1 MDFNI
6 EDIFDD
12 TDDIESIIDVET
24 VFANIIKCVLVGNKI
39 EKIIKKNKI
48 AIVNII
54 NKNRPKKDKPVEE
67 PEDETTDEIGEQ
79 SKDDKDPI
87 EEELNNETRIV
98 SKENEEYDDE
108 QKEENYEKGTNE
120 ENEND
125 IGNIEDK
132 VVNKYYKII
141 ALKCHPDKC
150 KNEKF
155 NKYFILAQEAY
166 KKKDML
172 VLLFIYAKTI
182 NDYKCVTKD
191 ELSYF
196 SKIVDDL
203 DKDQQNKCSSILY
216 QWDRLTEDEKNM
228 YIDDVKRKNNL

>member
-54 NKNRPKKDKPVEE
+54 NKNKPKKKV
-67 PEDETTDEIGEQ
+67 DEQEQKHEIDE
-79 SKDDKDPI
+79 K
-87 EEELNNETRIV
+87 EEENEPNNDTRIIIDEK
-98 SKENEEYDDE
+98 KE
-108 QKEENYEKGTNE
+108 E
-120 ENEND
+120 ENENEKEEENEQKEND
-125 IGNIEDK
+125 KILNEEFEDVGNIEDK
-132 VVNKYYKII
+132 VINKYYKII

-172 VLLFIYAKTI
+172 ILLFIYAKTI

-196 SKIVDDL
+196 STIVDDL

>member
-54 NKNRPKKDKPVEE
+54 NKNRPKKDKLDEEPVEE
-67 PEDETTDEIGEQ
+67 NGEENNDDNEPREEPE
-79 SKDDKDPI
+79 
-87 EEELNNETRIV
+87 NNDTRLV
-98 SKENEEYDDE
+98 SKEDEKYDDNYQKDEEKVSNEEI
-108 QKEENYEKGTNE
+108 
-120 ENEND
+120 END
-125 IGNIEDK
+125 VGVDIEDK
-132 VVNKYYKII
+132 VINKYYKII

-196 SKIVDDL
+196 STIVDDL

>member
-24 VFANIIKCVLVGNKI
+24 LFANIIKCVLVGNKI

-54 NKNRPKKDKPVEE
+54 NKNRPKKDKLDEEPVEE
-67 PEDETTDEIGEQ
+67 NGEENNDDNEPREEPE
-79 SKDDKDPI
+79 
-87 EEELNNETRIV
+87 NNDTRLV
-98 SKENEEYDDE
+98 SKEDEKYDDNYQKDGEKVSNEEI
-108 QKEENYEKGTNE
+108 
-120 ENEND
+120 END
-125 IGNIEDK
+125 VGVDIEDK
-132 VVNKYYKII
+132 VINKYYKII

-166 KKKDML
+166 KKKEML

-196 SKIVDDL
+196 STIVDDL

>member
-54 NKNRPKKDKPVEE
+54 NKNRPKKDKVEEEVDKEPNEEQINGYREE
-67 PEDETTDEIGEQ
+67 PEH
-79 SKDDKDPI
+79 
-87 EEELNNETRIV
+87 NNETRIV
-98 SKENEEYDDE
+98 SKEDELENKENE
-108 QKEENYEKGTNE
+108 QKENE
-120 ENEND
+120 EKVSSEEIEND
-125 IGNIEDK
+125 VGDIEDK

-203 DKDQQNKCSSILY
+203 DKDQQNKCGSILY

>member
-54 NKNRPKKDKPVEE
+54 NKNRPKKDKVDDAPEH
-67 PEDETTDEIGEQ
+67 EDEII
-79 SKDDKDPI
+79 DDKEHVD
-87 EEELNNETRIV
+87 EDNNDTRIV
-98 SKENEEYDDE
+98 SKEDKPENKDDNDQNENEE
-108 QKEENYEKGTNE
+108 KVSEEI
-120 ENEND
+120 END
-125 IGNIEDK
+125 VGDIEDK

-196 SKIVDDL
+196 SKIVDVL

>member
-54 NKNRPKKDKPVEE
+54 NKNRPKKDKVDNAPEH
-67 PEDETTDEIGEQ
+67 EDEII
-79 SKDDKDPI
+79 DDKEHVD
-87 EEELNNETRIV
+87 EYNNDTRIV
-98 SKENEEYDDE
+98 SKEDEPENKDDND
-108 QKEENYEKGTNE
+108 QN
-120 ENEND
+120 ENEDKVSSEEIEND
-125 IGNIEDK
+125 VGDIEDK

>member
-67 PEDETTDEIGEQ
+67 PEDETADKIGEQ
-79 SKDDKDPI
+79 SKDGKEPI
-87 EEELNNETRIV
+87 EEELNSETRIV
-98 SKENEEYDDE
+98 SKENEEYDNE
-108 QKEENYEKGTNE
+108 QKEENYEKVSNE
-120 ENEND
+120 END
-125 IGNIEDK
+125 IGDIEDK

>member
-54 NKNRPKKDKPVEE
+54 NKNKPKKKVDE
-67 PEDETTDEIGEQ
+67 PEQEPGKEHENDENE
-79 SKDDKDPI
+79 P
-87 EEELNNETRIV
+87 NNDTRIIIDEKNEDENANE
-98 SKENEEYDDE
+98 KE
-108 QKEENYEKGTNE
+108 E
-120 ENEND
+120 ENEQKDND
-125 IGNIEDK
+125 KILNEEFEDVGNIEDK
-132 VVNKYYKII
+132 VINKYYKII

-172 VLLFIYAKTI
+172 ILLFIYAKTI

-196 SKIVDDL
+196 STIVDDL

>member
-12 TDDIESIIDVET
+12 TEDIESIIDVET

-54 NKNRPKKDKPVEE
+54 NKNKPKKDKVEGN
-67 PEDETTDEIGEQ
+67 DETE
-79 SKDDKDPI
+79 KDNT
-87 EEELNNETRIV
+87 ENNETDSKNTDKVNEDKRII
-98 SKENEEYDDE
+98 SIEQEKKEWNEQTDE
-108 QKEENYEKGTNE
+108 GKELHEDFD
-120 ENEND
+120 ND
-125 IGNIEDK
+125 LGDIEDK
-132 VVNKYYKII
+132 IINKYYKII

-166 KKKDML
+166 KKKEML
-172 VLLFIYAKTI
+172 ILLFIYAKTI

-191 ELSYF
+191 ELTFF
-196 SKIVDDL
+196 SSIVDEI

-216 QWDRLTEDEKNM
+216 QWDRLTEEEKNM

>member
-12 TDDIESIIDVET
+12 TDDIEIIIDVET

-39 EKIIKKNKI
+39 EKIIKKNKV

-54 NKNRPKKDKPVEE
+54 NKNKPKKDKVDEE
-67 PEDETTDEIGEQ
+67 PEDEIGKENNNENEPEDNNDTRLVLKEDEKYEDNEQ
-79 SKDDKDPI
+79 KDDEK
-87 EEELNNETRIV
+87 V
-98 SKENEEYDDE
+98 SNEEI
-108 QKEENYEKGTNE
+108 
-120 ENEND
+120 END
-125 IGNIEDK
+125 VGDIEDK

-155 NKYFILAQEAY
+155 NRYFILAQEAY
-166 KKKDML
+166 KKKDMI

-182 NDYKCVTKD
+182 NDYKCITKD

-203 DKDQQNKCSSILY
+203 DKDQQNKCGSILY

>member
-54 NKNRPKKDKPVEE
+54 NKNRPKKDKHVEE
-67 PEDETTDEIGEQ
+67 PEDETADKIGEQ
-79 SKDDKDPI
+79 SKDGKEPI
-87 EEELNNETRIV
+87 EEELNSETRIV
-98 SKENEEYDDE
+98 SKEDEEYDNE
-108 QKEENYEKGTNE
+108 QKEENYEKVSNE
-120 ENEND
+120 END
-125 IGNIEDK
+125 IGDIEDK

>member
-54 NKNRPKKDKPVEE
+54 NKNRPKKDKVEE
-67 PEDETTDEIGEQ
+67 EVDNEPKKEQ
-79 SKDDKDPI
+79 NNEYR
-87 EEELNNETRIV
+87 EESEQNNETRIV
-98 SKENEEYDDE
+98 SKEDE
-108 QKEENYEKGTNE
+108 PKNKENDQKENE
-120 ENEND
+120 DKVSSEEIEND
-125 IGNIEDK
+125 VGDIEDK

>member
-54 NKNRPKKDKPVEE
+54 NKNKPKKKVDEQE
-67 PEDETTDEIGEQ
+67 PENEHEIDE
-79 SKDDKDPI
+79 
-87 EEELNNETRIV
+87 
-98 SKENEEYDDE
+98 KE
-108 QKEENYEKGTNE
+108 E
-120 ENEND
+120 ENEPNND
-125 IGNIEDK
+125 TRIIIDEKNEDENANEKEEENEQKDNDKILNEEFEEVGNIEDK
-132 VVNKYYKII
+132 VINKYYKII

-172 VLLFIYAKTI
+172 ILLFIYAKTI
-182 NDYKCVTKD
+182 NDYKCVTKE

-196 SKIVDDL
+196 STIVDDL

>member
-24 VFANIIKCVLVGNKI
+24 LFANIIKCVIVGNKI

-54 NKNRPKKDKPVEE
+54 NKNRPKKDKLDEEPVEE
-67 PEDETTDEIGEQ
+67 NGEENNDDNEPREEPE
-79 SKDDKDPI
+79 
-87 EEELNNETRIV
+87 NNDTRLV
-98 SKENEEYDDE
+98 SKEDEKYDDNYQKDGEKVSNEEI
-108 QKEENYEKGTNE
+108 
-120 ENEND
+120 END
-125 IGNIEDK
+125 VGVDIEDK
-132 VVNKYYKII
+132 VINKYYKII

-196 SKIVDDL
+196 STIVDDL

>member
-54 NKNRPKKDKPVEE
+54 NKNRPKKDKVDDDPEH
-67 PEDETTDEIGEQ
+67 EDEII
-79 SKDDKDPI
+79 DDKEHVD
-87 EEELNNETRIV
+87 EDNNDTRIV
-98 SKENEEYDDE
+98 SKEDEPENKDDNDQKENEE
-108 QKEENYEKGTNE
+108 KVSSEEI
-120 ENEND
+120 END
-125 IGNIEDK
+125 VGDIEDK
-132 VVNKYYKII
+132 LVNKYYKII